1 MLRSASCIVA
11 ASLFAVL
18 APGRDAW
25 AAGGDVVV
33 VEAVAPAPVQVV
45 PVAAPPVAA
54 VARGSTVL
62 LGLALMGA
70 GLVAGGAGFAVLYV
84 CQTGTACYGDSTQV
98 LGWVLAAPGIVPF
111 VVGAV
116 LVYAATQSNGRQTF
130 LPPAHRNI
138 ANWGV
143 TASPIPG
150 GAYAGVTVSF

>member
-1 MLRSASCIVA
+1 MLRSASGIFA
-11 ASLFAVL
+11 AVLFAVL
-18 APGRDAW
+18 APGRVAW

-33 VEAVAPAPVQVV
+33 VEAVAPVQVV

-54 VARGSTVL
+54 VAQGSSVL

-84 CQTGTACYGDSTQV
+84 CQTGTACYGDTTQV

-111 VVGAV
+111 VIGAI
-116 LVYAATQSNGRQTF
+116 LVYGATQSNGRQTS
-130 LPPAHRNI
+130 LPRAHRNI

-143 TASPIPG
+143 SATPIPG